1 MQMPRFVL
9 DAGNSWRF
17 LAAYSSNS
25 TSKPITLR
33 DIPIWFVM
41 TMVVIIASVEPTCLI
56 SINAAS
62 FKRGKLP
69 INAPWTASAKS
80 AS

>member
-1 MQMPRFVL
+1 VLCGASFKQLFVEANHSVTGP
-9 DAGNSWRF
+9 D
-17 LAAYSSNS
+17 
-25 TSKPITLR
+25 TLR
-33 DIPIWFVM
+33 DENFV
-41 TMVVIIASVEPTCLI
+41 TVILVVEPICLI

-62 FKRGKLP
+62 HKRGKLP